1 VKKLSALAVLTALL
15 PACAQLPMS
24 APDAA
29 TAITIG
35 SKFVSAAVPMSDAE
49 ETALGKEVAANLC
62 AGFGY
67 RDDAAASKYINL
79 VGQTL
84 ARHSGRANIAYHFA
98 LLDSETVNAYA
109 APGGYI
115 FVTKGALKLMENEAE
130 FAAALAHEISHVSS
144 RHIAKEIQKANLVG
158 AGTDVIALMAK
169 DKSQAAALTGFSTD
183 ILFKGYSRKD
193 EEEADA
199 KAVEILKAAG
209 YDSVAFTNFLERL
222 ASQKADEP
230 RFMVFL
236 KTHPRPEDRIAR
248 IKPKT
253 STGRKNEARFIN
265 ATSKLKSPR

>member
-1 VKKLSALAVLTALL
+1 MKKLLTFAVLTAFF

-29 TAITIG
+29 TAVTIG
-35 SKFVSAAVPMSDAE
+35 SKLVSAAVPMSDAE
-49 ETALGKEVAANLC
+49 ETALGREVAANLC
-62 AGFGY
+62 ARFGY
-67 RDDAAASKYINL
+67 LDDAEASKYVNL

-84 ARHSGRANIAYHFA
+84 ARHSGRSNIAYHFA

-115 FVTKGALKLMENEAE
+115 FVTRGAVNLMKNEAE
-130 FAAALAHEISHVSS
+130 LAASLAHEISHVSS

-158 AGTDVIALMAK
+158 AGADVVALMAK

-199 KAVEILKAAG
+199 KAMDILKAAG
-209 YDSVAFTNFLERL
+209 YDTIAFANFLERL
-222 ASQKADEP
+222 ASQKTDEP
-230 RFMVFL
+230 KFMVFL
-236 KTHPRPEDRIAR
+236 KTHPNTEDRINR

-253 STGRKNEARFIN
+253 STGRKNEARFVN
-265 ATSKLKSPR
+265 ATAKLKPAR